1 MQIFENSSKKDKFIE
16 KIKKKN
22 ENKIKK
28 INKQMNKYI
37 VNK

>member
-1 MQIFENSSKKDKFIE
+1 MQIFENSSKKDKFVK

>member
-1 MQIFENSSKKDKFIE
+1 MQIFENSSKKDKFI
-16 KIKKKN
+16 KKFKKKN